1 MKPEFRY
8 ARKTD
13 LDKMVKLVNLSFP
26 LINFTKEG
34 FTKSS
39 HHTLKDVIVAEFNKE
54 IAGLL
59 IIPPYK
65 VWILDDMIPMA
76 GIGLVTMSPSVRR
89 RGIASGLMKMAVLEC
104 YKQGYPI
111 SMLFPF
117 SHQFYKKVGYG
128 LVGEKYVYSFSPLS
142 LTQYDE
148 LLNVRLF
155 EKKDLGVVKKVY
167 SESSKKTSFRIC
179 RNNKHWKSLTESKD
193 RNVVV
198 YDDKGIKGYL
208 IYKYEYSDN
217 RIEQYLRVYELI
229 YLNDEAYRGL
239 LGFLAAQREQV
250 DSIIYH
256 TTKDDPLHFALS
268 NPRKTRSNARIVSS
282 NAVLEV
288 NADYMLRIV
297 DLKKALLA
305 RKDYNNMNL
314 CFSIKVAGDIVEE
327 NNKPIT
333 VIVKNGKPT
342 IKSGIKSDVVLECDI
357 SVFSQIYAGIN
368 SEYLHKIQFLK
379 CNKPEVLKEIDEVFK
394 LPAPDLLPLDGF

>member
-39 HHTLKDVIVAEFNKE
+39 HHTLKDVIVAEYNKE

-59 IIPPYK
+59 IIPPFK
-65 VWILDDMIPMA
+65 VWISDNIIPMA

-104 YKQGYPI
+104 YKQEYPI
-111 SMLFPF
+111 SILFPF

-128 LVGEKYVYSFSPLS
+128 LIGEKCVYSFSPLS

-155 EKKDLGVVKKVY
+155 DKKDLGAVKKVY

-179 RNNKHWKSLTESKD
+179 RNDKHWKLLIESKGM
-193 RNVVV
+193 NIVV
-198 YDDKGIKGYL
+198 YDNEGIKGYL
-208 IYKYEYSDN
+208 IYKYEFSND
-217 RIEQYLRVYELI
+217 RIEQYLRVYEMI

-250 DSIIYH
+250 DSIICH
-256 TTKDDPLHFALS
+256 TTKDDPLHFAMS
-268 NPRKTRSNARIVSS
+268 NPRKTRSNARMTAS

-297 DLKKALLA
+297 NLKMALLA
-305 RKDYNNMNL
+305 RKRL
-314 CFSIKVAGDIVEE
+314 
-327 NNKPIT
+327 
-333 VIVKNGKPT
+333 
-342 IKSGIKSDVVLECDI
+342 
-357 SVFSQIYAGIN
+357 
-368 SEYLHKIQFLK
+368 
-379 CNKPEVLKEIDEVFK
+379 
-394 LPAPDLLPLDGF
+394 

>member
-217 RIEQYLRVYELI
+217 RIEQYLRVYEMI

>member
-1 MKPEFRY
+1 
-8 ARKTD
+8 
-13 LDKMVKLVNLSFP
+13 
-26 LINFTKEG
+26 
-34 FTKSS
+34 
-39 HHTLKDVIVAEFNKE
+39 
-54 IAGLL
+54 
-59 IIPPYK
+59 
-65 VWILDDMIPMA
+65 
-76 GIGLVTMSPSVRR
+76 VTMSPSVRR

-128 LVGEKYVYSFSPLS
+128 LIGEKYVYSFSPLS
-142 LTQYDE
+142 LTQYNE

-155 EKKDLGVVKKVY
+155 DKKDLGAVKKVY

-179 RNNKHWKSLTESKD
+179 RNDKHWKSLIESKGM
-193 RNVVV
+193 NIVV

-208 IYKYEYSDN
+208 IYKYEFSND

-256 TTKDDPLHFALS
+256 TTKDDPLHFAMS
-268 NPRKTRSNARIVSS
+268 NPRKTRSNARIVGS

-297 DLKKALLA
+297 NLKMALLA
-305 RKDYNNMNL
+305 RKDYNNRNL
-314 CFSIKVAGDIVEE
+314 CFSIKVTDDIVEE

-333 VIVKNGKPT
+333 IIVKNGRLI
-342 IKSGIKSDVVLECDI
+342 IKSGIKSDVVLESDI
-357 SVFSQIYAGIN
+357 SVLSQIYVGIK

-379 CNKPEVLKEIDEVFK
+379 CNKPEMLKEIDEVFK

>member
-34 FTKSS
+34 FTKSF

-155 EKKDLGVVKKVY
+155 EKKDLGVVKRVY
-167 SESSKKTSFRIC
+167 IESSKKTSFRIC
-179 RNNKHWKSLTESKD
+179 RNDKRWKSLTESKD

-217 RIEQYLRVYELI
+217 RIEQFLRVYELI

>member
-1 MKPEFRY
+1 
-8 ARKTD
+8 
-13 LDKMVKLVNLSFP
+13 
-26 LINFTKEG
+26 
-34 FTKSS
+34 
-39 HHTLKDVIVAEFNKE
+39 
-54 IAGLL
+54 
-59 IIPPYK
+59 
-65 VWILDDMIPMA
+65 
-76 GIGLVTMSPSVRR
+76 
-89 RGIASGLMKMAVLEC
+89 MAVLEC

-155 EKKDLGVVKKVY
+155 DKKDLGAVKRVY
-167 SESSKKTSFRIC
+167 IESSKRTSFRIC
-179 RNNKHWKSLTESKD
+179 RNDKHWKSLTESKD
-193 RNVVV
+193 KNVVV
-198 YDDKGIKGYL
+198 YDNKCRRGHVTSPLIEGIKGYL

-217 RIEQYLRVYELI
+217 RIEQYLRVYEMI

-268 NPRKTRSNARIVSS
+268 NPRKTRSNARIVGS

-297 DLKKALLA
+297 DLTKALLA

-314 CFSIKVAGDIVEE
+314 CFSIKVADDIVKE

-333 VIVKNGKPT
+333 MIVKNGKLI
-342 IKSGIKSDVVLECDI
+342 IKSGIKSDVVLESDI

-368 SEYLHKIQFLK
+368 SEYLHKIQFIK

-394 LPAPDLLPLDGF
+394 LPAPDLLSLDGF

>member
-26 LINFTKEG
+26 LINFTKER
-34 FTKSS
+34 FIRSS
-39 HHTLKDVIVAEFNKE
+39 YHNLKDVIVAEFNKE

-59 IIPPYK
+59 IIPPFEL
-65 VWILDDMIPMA
+65 WILEDITPMA

-128 LVGEKYVYSFSPLS
+128 LIGEKYVYSFSPLS

-148 LLNVRLF
+148 LLNVRLYD
-155 EKKDLGVVKKVY
+155 KKDLGAVKRVY
-167 SESSKKTSFRIC
+167 IESSKRTSFRIC

-217 RIEQYLRVYELI
+217 RIEQFLRVYELI

>member
-26 LINFTKEG
+26 LINFAKEG
-34 FTKSS
+34 FTKSF
-39 HHTLKDVIVAEFNKE
+39 HHTLKDVIVAEYNKE

-59 IIPPYK
+59 IIPPFK
-65 VWILDDMIPMA
+65 VWISDNIIPMA

-128 LVGEKYVYSFSPLS
+128 LIGEKCVYSFSPLS

-155 EKKDLGVVKKVY
+155 DKKDLGVVKKVY

-179 RNNKHWKSLTESKD
+179 RNDKHWKSLTESKGM
-193 RNVVV
+193 NIVV

-208 IYKYEYSDN
+208 IYKYEFSND

-268 NPRKTRSNARIVSS
+268 NPRKTRSNARMVGS

-297 DLKKALLA
+297 NLKKALLA
-305 RKDYNNMNL
+305 RKDYNNRNL
-314 CFSIKVAGDIVEE
+314 CFSIKATDDIVEE
-327 NNKPIT
+327 NNNPIT
-333 VIVKNGKPT
+333 MIVKNGRPT
-342 IKSGIKSDVVLECDI
+342 IKSGIKSDVVLESDI
-357 SVFSQIYAGIN
+357 SVLSQIYVGIK

-379 CNKPEVLKEIDEVFK
+379 CNKPEMLKEIDEVFK